1 MSSHFSQ
8 LDVFQN
14 VSSLIQ
20 LLFSSFVRSVA
31 SRVIQNVNG
40 LYVFLQCTW
49 GFSCTWNDNYHPV
62 PFLMFFVVWWTVSA
76 DKILSG
82 YVSGGLIGEPPVLF
96 NRNLIHT

>member
-31 SRVIQNVNG
+31 SRVIQNANG
-40 LYVFLQCTW
+40 LYVFFAVYM
-49 GFSCTWNDNYHPV
+49 GI
-62 PFLMFFVVWWTVSA
+62 FLY
-76 DKILSG
+76 L
-82 YVSGGLIGEPPVLF
+82 E
-96 NRNLIHT
+96 

>member
-40 LYVFLQCTW
+40 LYVFCSVHGDFL
-49 GFSCTWNDNYHPV
+49 V
-62 PFLMFFVVWWTVSA
+62 PEMIII
-76 DKILSG
+76 ILSH
-82 YVSGGLIGEPPVLF
+82 F
-96 NRNLIHT
+96 